1 MVMCE
6 EWGFGLVKINNVRY
20 LEIIEYLFLI
30 RVILTII
37 NIGIERNLIS

>member
-1 MVMCE
+1 MCE
-6 EWGFGLVKINNVRY
+6 EWGFRLVKINNVRY